1 MKYHWNHFSGTD
13 WNDKTR
19 TKAIYKIL
27 GKNKNGWTTDVDD
40 ELGNYDYL
48 YGGHQLRVCEEAENY
63 LGCSPMSTSLNLR

>member
-19 TKAIYKIL
+19 TNAIYKIL
-27 GKNKNGWTTDVDD
+27 GKNKNGWTEDVDD

-48 YGGHQLRVCEEAENY
+48 YA
-63 LGCSPMSTSLNLR
+63 S